1 MNRLNCKHKEFDII
15 SKEETYTVK
24 GETITIIARVKV
36 CRTCKEEL
44 FDMRLDSE
52 NLKKAYDIYRKR
64 HNIMMTEEIIAL
76 RKKYGL
82 SQRDFANI
90 IGCTQATVVR
100 YEKGAIPNE
109 TYNNILKLLA
119 NPDNMKKALHD
130 NIEKLESIDEKKVE
144 NALRQENF
152 CKKSSIVNNSI
163 DALMNKSADI
173 FNGFK
178 KFNLEKFKAMVVF
191 FAENQTNLY
200 KTKLMKLLWYSDMA
214 YFREY
219 GTSISGINYIHQY
232 YGPIPVK
239 SYTLLGWL
247 EDNDYIEI
255 EEQSNGGE
263 IILAKNITS
272 NMDCLSKNELKILS
286 LVNDRFKNMTSQ
298 DISNISHKE
307 QGYIKTE
314 QKENISFEYALE
326 LKAI

>member
-119 NPDNMKKALHD
+119 NPDNMKK
-130 NIEKLESIDEKKVE
+130 EKIKNTVSI
-144 NALRQENF
+144 R
-152 CKKSSIVNNSI
+152 
-163 DALMNKSADI
+163 
-173 FNGFK
+173 
-178 KFNLEKFKAMVVF
+178 
-191 FAENQTNLY
+191 
-200 KTKLMKLLWYSDMA
+200 
-214 YFREY
+214 
-219 GTSISGINYIHQY
+219 
-232 YGPIPVK
+232 
-239 SYTLLGWL
+239 
-247 EDNDYIEI
+247 
-255 EEQSNGGE
+255 
-263 IILAKNITS
+263 
-272 NMDCLSKNELKILS
+272 
-286 LVNDRFKNMTSQ
+286 
-298 DISNISHKE
+298 
-307 QGYIKTE
+307 
-314 QKENISFEYALE
+314 
-326 LKAI
+326 